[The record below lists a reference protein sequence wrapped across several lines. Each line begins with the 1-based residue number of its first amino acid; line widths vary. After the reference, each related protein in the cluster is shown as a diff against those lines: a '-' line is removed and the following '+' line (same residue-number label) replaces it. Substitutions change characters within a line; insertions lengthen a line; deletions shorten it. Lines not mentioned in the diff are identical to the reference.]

1 MSDIKSINDLFGLNF
16 VIPSYQRG
24 YRWDKTQV
32 EDLLED
38 I

>member
-24 YRWDKTQV
+24 YTDGIKHK
-32 EDLLED
+32 LK
-38 I
+38 IY